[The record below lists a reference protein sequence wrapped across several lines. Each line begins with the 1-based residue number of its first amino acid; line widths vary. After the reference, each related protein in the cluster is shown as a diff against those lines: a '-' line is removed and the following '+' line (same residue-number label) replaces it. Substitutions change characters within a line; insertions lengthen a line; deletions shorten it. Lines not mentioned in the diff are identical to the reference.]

1 MNNPSESQKHENF
14 ILIIVIN
21 ICSEKLTVA
30 TLNAAILLFT
40 SCFGKLTVE
49 QNVHILETFIK
60 MLLSALCATQ
70 SFVTKKILHE
80 STIATAFD
88 TWESALRNWIVNPSV
103 VGGSTF
109 GGSLSQAALQ
119 EMEVRTVTQYCST
132 G

>member
-1 MNNPSESQKHENF
+1 
-14 ILIIVIN
+14 
-21 ICSEKLTVA
+21 
-30 TLNAAILLFT
+30 
-40 SCFGKLTVE
+40 
-49 QNVHILETFIK
+49 